1 MSDYSAVGGVGSF
14 EWSRRDSARY
24 DAALEAVEEAIA
36 CYARLRNR
44 AVASGNDAEAERL
57 LADQAACVTEQR
69 LLRPDDTAAV
79 ARILAEYPAL
89 IAWLR
94 DRIG

>member
-1 MSDYSAVGGVGSF
+1 MSDYSVAGGVGSF
-14 EWSRRDSARY
+14 EYRRRDSARF
-24 DAALEAVEEAIA
+24 DAALEAVEEAVA

-44 AVASGNDAEAERL
+44 AVVSGNAAEADRL
-57 LADQAACVTEQR
+57 LAGQAACLTQQQQ
-69 LLRPDDTAAV
+69 LRPDDTATV
-79 ARILAEYPAL
+79 DRILAEYPAL